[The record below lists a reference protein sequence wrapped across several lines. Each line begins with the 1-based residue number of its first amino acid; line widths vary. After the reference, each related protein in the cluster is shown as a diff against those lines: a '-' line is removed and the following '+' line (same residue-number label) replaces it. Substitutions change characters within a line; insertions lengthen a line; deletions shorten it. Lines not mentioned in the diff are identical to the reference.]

1 VNGRP
6 DARHRARNVGGRR
19 CGTFRKLC
27 SVSLLSSCRFSHNLA
42 QPQTALPKPWV
53 AQIVGG
59 RARPGEPHAGRPA
72 TPTIMEAT
80 GCLTW
85 GPPHRAQPIQAGLQA
100 EGELADA
107 PSAISENVTI
117 ELAAILAVDVQ
128 RLLVGVPHQLAGRVV
143 PLGQRVGMA
152 STRREGSL
160 PGINGLARLRVRTL
174 RVRWSSWLFCDSCA
188 EPCDFKVTFRARRRA
203 KTAKSHLVRRR
214 TSRVDHKSVRE

>member
-27 SVSLLSSCRFSHNLA
+27 SVSLLSSRRFSHNLA
-42 QPQTALPKPWV
+42 QPQTALPKPRV

-59 RARPGEPHAGRPA
+59 RAQLGEPHAGRPA
-72 TPTIMEAT
+72 TPTIIEAT

-107 PSAISENVTI
+107 PSAISKVQLSESLAENVTI
-117 ELAAILAVDVQ
+117 ELAAIVAVDSNGWACAEKVVFLGSMDWLAHVCELCEYDGLHGCSATVALSLATSRSHFVQ
-128 RLLVGVPHQLAGRVV
+128 DAGRR
-143 PLGQRVGMA
+143 PLNRIWSGAAPRESITKA
-152 STRREGSL
+152 SG
-160 PGINGLARLRVRTL
+160 NKAR
-174 RVRWSSWLFCDSCA
+174 A
-188 EPCDFKVTFRARRRA
+188 
-203 KTAKSHLVRRR
+203 
-214 TSRVDHKSVRE
+214 SRI